1 MSEMSR
7 EKAIKLAKKLKA
19 LADRGVEGERDNAR
33 ERLEKLLKEYGL
45 EEYQLSDT
53 LKTFERTTL
62 NEGSVI
68 LERIIKFVKP
78 DAQINIKTIKTKII
92 IEVELT
98 DIEHRQI
105 KQRYKFFWRAY
116 NRERSSLLTAF
127 FNVHISEFTSSSS
140 SYSSSSSSSYS
151 PSNKNSV
158 SGNIVERKINDTDK
172 EASTQSSF
180 DNNNNNSND
189 GFRGKPLTAFQEE
202 KVRRYMASITKLDY
216 NVIKD
221 MKDSENASDTEY
233 K

>member
-1 MSEMSR
+1 MSETMSR

-19 LADRGVEGERDNAR
+19 LADRGIEGERDNAR

-68 LERIIKFVKP
+68 LERIIKFIKP
-78 DAQINIKTIKTKII
+78 DAQINIRTIKTKII

-127 FNVHISEFTSSSS
+127 FNVHISEFTSSP
-140 SYSSSSSSSYS
+140 SYSSSRPSSYPS
-151 PSNKNSV
+151 SNKNSGAV
-158 SGNIVERKINDTDK
+158 DIVAREINDAYK
-172 EASTQSSF
+172 EASAQSSF
-180 DNNNNNSND
+180 DNNNND

-202 KVRRYMASITKLDY
+202 KVRRYMTSITKLDY
-216 NVIKD
+216 NAIKD
-221 MKDSENASDTEY
+221 MKDGENSSDMSPNQ
-233 K
+233 